1 MAEYTCRLG
10 TPGGE
15 IITRT
20 MEASAERELRA
31 RLEREGFRVF
41 AIDAGAGGRSD
52 HGKKAPS
59 RVKPAE
65 FLLFNQQLAALLH
78 AGIPILQAIQIL
90 TRRLKEG
97 HLRTM
102 LLDVEERI
110 KTGIPLSEAFA
121 AQGDAFPRIY
131 VASVLA
137 GERSGSLD
145 SVLARYVAY
154 TKSMSEVRNKI
165 RKSLMYPAVLIVA
178 SVILIFILSTFVIPN
193 FAKLYGEQSKA
204 QLPLV
209 TVVVVGIS
217 DAIRFN
223 LYWLAPLVIALV
235 VAFYFWRRTDDG
247 RLMLDRLT
255 LRVPLLGL
263 VVRDMTVAQFSRS
276 LATLLAGGLTV
287 PESIEIASS
296 AIVNRE
302 LNLRSMSVL
311 RKIREGR
318 SVTESLAEAG
328 WLPELALDMFGV
340 GENSGALRQMVDEV
354 ANFYDAELDVRLSAL
369 TTLIEPVILTFMGTV
384 VMTVVLAV
392 YLPILTL
399 IGKAGQAH

>member
-1 MAEYTCRLG
+1 MAEYICRLG

-20 MEASAERELRA
+20 MEAAAERDLRT
-31 RLEREGFRVF
+31 RLELEGFRIL
-41 AIDAGAGGRSD
+41 AINASTAGRADTAKRSIL
-52 HGKKAPS
+52 
-59 RVKPAE
+59 RIKPAE

-90 TRRLKEG
+90 TRRLKNES
-97 HLRTM
+97 LRM
-102 LLDVEERI
+102 VLLNVEERI

-145 SVLARYVAY
+145 TVLSRYVAY
-154 TKSMSEVRNKI
+154 TKGMMEIRNKI
-165 RKSLMYPAVLIVA
+165 KKSMTYPVVLIVA
-178 SVILIFILSTFVIPN
+178 AIILIFILTTFVIPN
-193 FAKLYGEQSKA
+193 FAKLYGSQSNLE
-204 QLPLV
+204 LPLV
-209 TVVVVGIS
+209 TVVVVGIA
-217 DAIRFN
+217 DTIRFN
-223 LYWLAPLVIALV
+223 IYWIAPLLIATLT
-235 VAFYFWRRTDDG
+235 AFYFWRRTPQG
-247 RLMLDRLT
+247 RLTLDRLL
-255 LRVPLLGL
+255 LRVPLVGAI
-263 VVRDMTVAQFSRS
+263 VRDMTVAQFTRS

-287 PESIEIASS
+287 PESMEIASS

-302 LNLRSMSVL
+302 LNLRSTGVL

-318 SVTESLAEAG
+318 GVTDSLSEAG
-328 WLPELALDMFGV
+328 WMPELALDMIGV
-340 GENSGALRQMVDEV
+340 GENSGALKQMLDEV

-369 TTLIEPVILTFMGTV
+369 TTLIEPVILTFMGSV

-399 IGKAGQAH
+399 VGKAGQAH